1 MNAARGNA
9 DNDLPGFDLFS
20 VNNLISVRDPYTETC
35 QVKITVGVESGHLSR
50 FAANQ
55 GAACLLTALGDAL
68 NDFHHPM
75 VIEFSDREI
84 IKKKKRLG
92 AQGQNVIHIHSDE
105 VYAEPLIAFAVHREL

>member
-1 MNAARGNA
+1 MNAARGDA

-20 VNNLISVRDPYTETC
+20 VNDLVSVRDPYTETG
-35 QVKITVGVESGHLSR
+35 QVKLTVGVESGHLSR
-50 FAANQ
+50 LAADQ
-55 GAACLLTALGDAL
+55 RASGLLAALG
-68 NDFHHPM
+68 NSRNNFHPPM
-75 VIEFSDREI
+75 VIEFSDSEI